1 MSEVV
6 LEATNALDGGTYRA
20 SIVPKQQVLD
30 YRLAPSSDGKR
41 KEPQRAPVTL
51 TATATRPK
59 SLFSM
64 KNPPV
69 FMLCFTSVANGMTVA
84 GICARFGG
92 IPDQGEFQLERRSI
106 SFLLFDHDSAERGY

>member
-6 LEATNALDGGTYRA
+6 LEATNAVEGGTSRA
-20 SIVPKQQVLD
+20 SIVTQRGWLD
-30 YRLAPSSDGKR
+30 YRLAPSSAGKR

-69 FMLCFTSVANGMTVA
+69 FMLCFGIGRLEFDAFCDLVQQILSTCDLREFTSVANGMTVA
-84 GICARFGG
+84 EIW
-92 IPDQGEFQLERRSI
+92 
-106 SFLLFDHDSAERGY
+106 